1 MPRPPRRLP
10 CAVGRQGRAIPGSGD
25 KGSRMGNTLDVIARA
40 VNALGM
46 VALPLAL
53 GFILARRLGT
63 SWSLFGIGAVT
74 FVGSQILHIP
84 FNLWVLGPGL
94 ARLGLA
100 GNVVGW
106 RLAAAAAVLG
116 LSAGVFEEGARFL
129 VYRFWI
135 RGARS
140 RREALMFGAGHGGIE
155 ALVLGGLASLALFQ
169 ALAYRNAD
177 LTALVPAN
185 QVEAARAQLAAYWSA
200 PWYRAILGAVERAFA
215 LCLHLSLAVLV
226 LQAFT
231 RPNPLWLAAA
241 VAWHAL
247 ADAAAVWAG
256 GTWGA
261 LQAEAIVGVM
271 ALASL
276 GIVLLLRDKPRAP
289 APMSPQLGLTSGPAD
304 MPGPVAPD
312 RIDESRFEAR

>member
-1 MPRPPRRLP
+1 
-10 CAVGRQGRAIPGSGD
+10 
-25 KGSRMGNTLDVIARA
+25 
-40 VNALGM
+40 
-46 VALPLAL
+46 
-53 GFILARRLGT
+53 
-63 SWSLFGIGAVT
+63 
-74 FVGSQILHIP
+74 
-84 FNLWVLGPGL
+84 
-94 ARLGLA
+94 
-100 GNVVGW
+100 
-106 RLAAAAAVLG
+106 
-116 LSAGVFEEGARFL
+116 
-129 VYRFWI
+129 
-135 RGARS
+135 
-140 RREALMFGAGHGGIE
+140 
-155 ALVLGGLASLALFQ
+155 
-169 ALAYRNAD
+169 
-177 LTALVPAN
+177 
-185 QVEAARAQLAAYWSA
+185 
-200 PWYRAILGAVERAFA
+200 
-215 LCLHLSLAVLV
+215 V
-226 LQAFT
+226 LQAFI